1 MNPSKVIRQNVMNR
15 NIDFIRMTGTQMTI
29 KSNLKQIFSFSYAFV
44 NSLKYI
50 VNILFFFL

>member
-15 NIDFIRMTGTQMTI
+15 NIDIIRMTGTQMTI